1 MIIGGKNFDLA
12 HNTYIMGILNVTPD
26 SFSDG
31 GRYDSLDRALFH
43 AEEMVRQGA
52 DIIDVG
58 GESTRPNHVKISVQE
73 EIDRVA
79 PVLEK
84 LRGNFDVPLSLDSY
98 KSAVIAANLTHIDLI
113 NDIWGLKYD
122 SNMAKV
128 IADSDLPCCLMHN
141 RPAHDY
147 TLFWDDFML
156 DMQQTL
162 QLAKSAGIAQDKIIL
177 DGGVGF
183 QKNTEEN
190 LMVMNR
196 TEILRSLGCPVM
208 LAVSRKSIIGSV
220 LNKEVNDRLYGTL
233 ATTVLGVMKGASFM
247 RVHDISE
254 NKDVIQMT
262 KAILEEKIWTTF
274 K

>member
-1 MIIGGKNFDLA
+1 MIIGGKSFDTE
-12 HNTYIMGILNVTPD
+12 HHTYIMGILNVTPD

-31 GRYDSLDRALFH
+31 GRYDTIDRALYH
-43 AEEMVRQGA
+43 AEEMIRQGA

-58 GESTRPNHVKISVQE
+58 GESTRPNHVKISEQE

-84 LRGNFDVPLSLDSY
+84 LRANFDAPLSLDSY
-98 KSAVIAANLTHIDLI
+98 KSAVIAANLSHIDFI

-128 IADSDLPCCLMHN
+128 IADSGLPCCLMHN

-147 TLFWDDFML
+147 AVFWEDFMM
-156 DMQQTL
+156 DMKESL
-162 QLAKSAGIAQDKIIL
+162 RLAEDAGISREKIIL

-196 TEILRSLGCPVM
+196 TEVLRSLGYPVL
-208 LAVSRKSIIGSV
+208 LAASRKSVIGNV
-220 LNKEVNDRLYGTL
+220 LHKDVNDRLYGTL
-233 ATTVLGVMKGASFM
+233 ATTVLGVMKGASFL
-247 RVHDISE
+247 RVHDVSE
-254 NKDVIQMT
+254 HKEVIQMT
-262 KAILEEKIWTTF
+262 KAIIEEKYG
-274 K
+274 